1 MERTKRETAIR
12 GVAANIALQVIGA
25 NPAMSRAAVIFRM
38 RRCRYLRRNN
48 DQRSPIDRDPEL
60 VRQSAGRAD
69 RQIRLRT
76 LEIDRD
82 RELTFDIFESRR
94 AFDREIAVSN
104 IWRSARTPSK
114 HPSNSREMFSPEK
127 YFTINNER
135 RYAEDSR
142 VEGIALDI
150 VM

>member
-1 MERTKRETAIR
+1 MERAKRETTIR
-12 GVAANIALQVIGA
+12 CVTDNIAFQVIGA
-25 NPAMSRAAVIFRM
+25 KPAMSRAAVIFRM
-38 RRCRYLRRNN
+38 RRYRYFRRSN
-48 DQRSPIDRDPEL
+48 DQGSPIDRDPEL

-82 RELTFDIFESRR
+82 RELTFDIFASRR

-114 HPSNSREMFSPEK
+114 HPSNSPEMFSPEK
-127 YFTINNER
+127 YFTINNESP
-135 RYAEDSR
+135 Y
-142 VEGIALDI
+142 
-150 VM
+150 